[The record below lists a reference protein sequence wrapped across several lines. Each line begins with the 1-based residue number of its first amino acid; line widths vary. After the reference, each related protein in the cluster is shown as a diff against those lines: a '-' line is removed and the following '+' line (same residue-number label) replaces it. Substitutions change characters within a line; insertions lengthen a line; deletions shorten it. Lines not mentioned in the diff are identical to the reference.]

1 MWHILEI
8 SISIILR
15 RKHQKQLILLGN
27 IVKLCDF
34 NNAKH
39 LKIVGSEGTN
49 TNLGNKGGVIFHGN
63 ELPLRHLFVK
73 LDGCTTGPQSFS
85 GPIGNA
91 IKELRFQPTIF
102 FSQVFESS
110 IKIIVLSQL
119 QHQSI
124 L

>member
-15 RKHQKQLILLGN
+15 RKHQRQLILFGN

-91 IKELRFQPTIF
+91 IKGE
-102 FSQVFESS
+102 V
-110 IKIIVLSQL
+110 QL
-119 QHQSI
+119 LDNVKFKGLAGKVHGI
-124 L
+124 EKK